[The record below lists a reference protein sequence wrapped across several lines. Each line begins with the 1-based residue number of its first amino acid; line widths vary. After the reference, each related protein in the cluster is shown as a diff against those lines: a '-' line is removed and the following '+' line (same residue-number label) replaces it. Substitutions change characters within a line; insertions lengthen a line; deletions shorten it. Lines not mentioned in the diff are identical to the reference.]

1 MTKGIPLSIQEAL
14 KQTTFFGSRSPET
27 STEEFKRA
35 FTVLSEYRD
44 GAIFLAN
51 YAGNS
56 DWERHANGD
65 EVVYIIEGETS
76 LFLIENG
83 DEKRNNL
90 EAGEL
95 LVVPQNTWHRFETPK
110 GAKVMTITPQPTD
123 HSKEW
128 PHDA

>member
-1 MTKGIPLSIQEAL
+1 MTKGTPISIQEGL
-14 KQTTFFGSRSPET
+14 NKTEFFGNRTPET
-27 STEEFKRA
+27 NPEDFKRA
-35 FTVLSEYRD
+35 FTILSDYRN

-65 EVVYIIEGETS
+65 EIVYVVEGETT
-76 LFLIENG
+76 LFLIENSI
-83 DEKRNNL
+83 EKPNIL
-90 EAGEL
+90 KAGEL
-95 LVVPQNTWHRFETPK
+95 LVVPENTWHRFETPK

-123 HSKEW
+123 HSREW